1 MAGFVVLPQH
11 RNPWMEQLPRFVQ
24 QLAFQKIGQKFQAQQ
39 NAQRQ
44 GVYAEQKEQDRA
56 FTVEQEKE
64 ARVYAEEQKR
74 LDQSFKMGTNKD
86 LQPIEMENLP
96 AGMPYTYDPV
106 SGKAYVKYRKP
117 DTTTQIKNYNMAI
130 QQHLQGK
137 APYPGTFS
145 DYSKAQSRAGATR
158 IGLGTKVAEK
168 EALSKVAMQQEVK
181 KPNLRNKSMDFL
193 KKQDPDWDEKDLW
206 VKEEM
211 IFKEMNQQI
220 QVAYDNKA
228 VFDEERNPPGWYVG
242 NKLVRSWKDPI
253 KHRSDKIR

>member
-1 MAGFVVLPQH
+1 MAITVLP
-11 RNPWMEQLPRFVQ
+11 RNVNPWVAQLPQFVQ
-24 QLAFQKIGQKFQAQQ
+24 QLAFQTIGQKFQAQQ
-39 NAQRQ
+39 ANQQQSFREQ
-44 GVYAEQKEQDRA
+44 ELVKEREFRTEQENKSREYTTEQKAIDR
-56 FTVEQEKE
+56 
-64 ARVYAEEQKR
+64 
-74 LDQSFKMGTNKD
+74 SFKMGTSKD

-106 SGKAYVKYRKP
+106 SGKAFVKYRKP

-137 APYPGTFS
+137 AQYPGTFS
-145 DYSKAQSRAGATR
+145 DYTKAQSRAGATR
-158 IGLGTKVAEK
+158 IDLSTKVKEK
-168 EALSKVAMQQEVK
+168 EEFSKIERQQEVK
-181 KPNLRNKSMDFL
+181 KPGLRNKSMEFL
-193 KKQDPDWDEKDLW
+193 KKQDPDWDVKDPW

-242 NKLVRSWKDPI
+242 NKLVRSWKDPF
-253 KHRSDKIR
+253 KHRNDKIR